1 MSCIPCR
8 AAVYNMCC
16 IYFTTLETFWCLKE
30 LVGIAESWGNA
41 FRGKPDAPNY
51 PQGENDEP

>member
-8 AAVYNMCC
+8 AAVYNICC
-16 IYFTTLETFWCLKE
+16 IYFTTLETFWFLKE

-41 FRGKPDAPNY
+41 FRGKDDGLRSI
-51 PQGENDEP
+51 QT